1 MQKRYTE
8 TERSFILALALATRK
23 PFTALAPVVRGLA
36 EHQCLAWLGPGANER
51 FADWP
56 AQRGYE
62 WAKRYGWELQDVE
75 AEDAAPLPPEE
86 QIDDDLLRNREKL
99 KELFLEKLVSGVG
112 DPHKN
117 SNAFIRL
124 GDQIEQ
130 QITRRMSRHLTPN
143 TIIDLVFDVL
153 KKLGGQDVDEA
164 AVLQAIAEE
173 VNRYRYLP
181 ASPGQVG

>member
-1 MQKRYTE
+1 M
-8 TERSFILALALATRK
+8 
-23 PFTALAPVVRGLA
+23 
-36 EHQCLAWLGPGANER
+36 
-51 FADWP
+51 
-56 AQRGYE
+56 
-62 WAKRYGWELQDVE
+62 
-75 AEDAAPLPPEE
+75 
-86 QIDDDLLRNREKL
+86 
-99 KELFLEKLVSGVG
+99 SGVG